1 MSRYT
6 EFLQR
11 YIVVINTLISFFLAL
26 FVYYV
31 CYFNVPSFFDFV
43 FVNYGSYINNMFFI
57 MDNYSS
63 MSAGEA
69 VDDLAINVSSSSIL
83 NCIIT
88 LAVIHFFIKNKNT
101 KNVVL
106 LMIMSM
112 FFGCIYF
119 LYRSHGTDLY
129 VTLFIYSICAFMPS
143 VFLFCLSLF
152 FVSE

>member
-1 MSRYT
+1 MNKYT

-11 YIVVINTLISFFLAL
+11 HIVVINTFISFFLAI

-31 CYFNVPSFFDFV
+31 CYFNVPDFLDYV
-43 FVNYGSYINNMFFI
+43 FVKYGSYINNMFFL

-69 VDDLAINVSSSSIL
+69 VDDLAINVSASSIL
-83 NCIIT
+83 SCIIT
-88 LAVIHFFIKNKNT
+88 LTVIHFFIKNKNT

-112 FFGCIYF
+112 FIGCIYF
-119 LYRSHGTDLY
+119 LYKSHGTDLY
-129 VTLFIYSICAFMPS
+129 VTLFIYSVCAFMPS